1 MRNLIPFCLI
11 ALLLPA
17 CTPPA
22 PPTQAER
29 QKEFAR
35 CFRAELDP
43 TDEQVKA
50 LEEKVFQGTD
60 SVKAVADALRKETEA
75 LDARLE
81 SVDAK
86 DEELLEGFRKVGAL
100 RARMSEDHFR
110 RMLLLRSVLSDA
122 QKRNFLACK
131 RKLGP
136 PSLPHE

>member
-1 MRNLIPFCLI
+1 MRNLILLCLV
-11 ALLLPA
+11 AAFLSA

-22 PPTQAER
+22 PPTMAER
-29 QKEFAR
+29 QKQFAR

-50 LEEKVFQGTD
+50 LEEKVFQGSD
-60 SVKAVADALRKETEA
+60 SMKAVAEALRKETEI

-86 DEELLEGFRKVGAL
+86 DEEFLSGFHRVGEL
-100 RARMSEDHFR
+100 RAKLSEDHFR
-110 RMLLLRSVLSDA
+110 RMLLLRSVLTDA
-122 QKRNFLACK
+122 QKMKFLACK

-136 PSLPHE
+136 PALPHE